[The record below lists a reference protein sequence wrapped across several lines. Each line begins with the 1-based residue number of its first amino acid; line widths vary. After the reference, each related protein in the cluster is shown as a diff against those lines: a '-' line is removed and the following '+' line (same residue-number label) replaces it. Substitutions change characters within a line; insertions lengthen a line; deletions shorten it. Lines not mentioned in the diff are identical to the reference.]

1 MKPVITEVGLKL
13 GTSGE
18 GNEFKDFY
26 RHLFGRYPAEAQC
39 EIASKHSDELK
50 KLVLSVENGDKV
62 CKFFNLECKK
72 TIEPLD
78 HNDYLDVKKALH
90 ALRSAHAEKFCV
102 LYGEDI
108 GVSMAELLLQ
118 IDGLNE

>member
-1 MKPVITEVGLKL
+1 MEPVITEVGLRL
-13 GTSGE
+13 STSGE

-26 RHLFGRYPAEAQC
+26 HHLFGRYPAETQC

-62 CKFFNLECKK
+62 CKFFNLERKE

-78 HNDYLDVKKALH
+78 HHDYLDVKKALH
-90 ALRSAHAEKFCV
+90 VLRSSHAEKIYT
-102 LYGEDI
+102 LYDEE
-108 GVSMAELLLQ
+108 SS
-118 IDGLNE
+118 NN